1 MNVLL
6 ASPRGFCAGVNMAI
20 ESLDLALASLE
31 PPIYVYH
38 EIVHNKY
45 VVEQFRD
52 RGVKF
57 VDDLADVPVGS
68 TLLFSAHGVSPE
80 IRRLAR
86 ERNLRAIDATCPLV
100 TKVHLEA
107 IKYATAGYTIL
118 LIGHEGHDEVIGT
131 MGEAPE
137 AILLVESP
145 DDVATLNVADER
157 KLAYLTQT
165 TLSVDDAN
173 RIINRLKER
182 FPHIAAPPK
191 DDICYATQNRQEA
204 VSLLSGEADVT
215 IVLGSQNSSNSQ
227 RLAELSRERGVRS
240 HLVDGPAD
248 LQPEWFEGVETVL
261 VTAGA
266 SAPEKVVEECV
277 DWLREHFGATVE
289 PRSIRQENVSFPLPR
304 ELRGVAVVK

>member
-1 MNVLL
+1 MRVLL
-6 ASPRGFCAGVNMAI
+6 ANPRGFCAGVNMAI
-20 ESLDLALASLE
+20 ESLELALASLE

-45 VVEQFRD
+45 VVDHFRG
-52 RGVKF
+52 RGVVF
-57 VDDLADVPVGS
+57 VDDLADVPAGA

-80 IRRLAR
+80 IRRVAR

-107 IKYATAGYTIL
+107 VKYARAGYTIF

-137 AILLVESP
+137 AIILVETP
-145 DDVATLNVADER
+145 EEVASLEVADEG
-157 KLAYLTQT
+157 KVAYLTQT

-173 RIINRLKER
+173 RIIARLKER
-182 FPHIAAPPK
+182 FPKISAPPK

-204 VSLLSGEADVT
+204 VSILAAEADLV

-227 RLAELSRERGVRS
+227 RLAELARERGVRA

-248 LQPEWFEGVETVL
+248 LDPAWFDGANTVL

-266 SAPEKVVEECV
+266 SAPEVVVDQCL
-277 DWLREHFGATVE
+277 DWLAERFDATVE
-289 PRSIRQENVSFPLPR
+289 PRTIREESVSFPLPR
-304 ELRGVAVVK
+304 ELRGLAIGK

>member
-1 MNVLL
+1 
-6 ASPRGFCAGVNMAI
+6 MAI
-20 ESLDLALASLE
+20 ESLDLVLASLD

-45 VVEQFRD
+45 VVEHFRG
-52 RGVKF
+52 RGVTF
-57 VDDLADVPVGS
+57 VDDLAEVPFGA

-80 IRRLAR
+80 VRRIAR
-86 ERNLRAIDATCPLV
+86 ERKLRAIDATCPLV

-107 IKYATAGYTIL
+107 VKYARDGYTIL

-137 AILLVESP
+137 AIVLVESP
-145 DDVATLNVADER
+145 EDVATLEVADER

-173 RIINRLKER
+173 RIIDRLKQR
-182 FPHIAAPPK
+182 FPHIASPPK

-204 VSLLSGEADVT
+204 VALLAGEADVAL
-215 IVLGSQNSSNSQ
+215 VLGSQNSSNSQ
-227 RLAELSRERGVRS
+227 RLAELARERGIPAY
-240 HLVDGPAD
+240 LVDGPGD
-248 LQPEWFEGVETVL
+248 LQPGWFKGANTVL

-266 SAPEKVVEECV
+266 SAPETVVDQCL
-277 DWLREHFGATVE
+277 DWLRERFDAIVE
-289 PRSIRQENVSFPLPR
+289 PRSIRQETVSFPLPR
-304 ELRGVAVVK
+304 ELRNVTAAK

>member
-1 MNVLL
+1 MKVIL

-20 ESLDLALASLE
+20 EALNLALKTLP

-45 VVEQFRD
+45 VVDHFRTQ
-52 RGVKF
+52 GVTF
-57 VDDLADVPVGS
+57 VDHLSEVPPGS

-80 IRRLAR
+80 IRRVAK
-86 ERNLRAIDATCPLV
+86 ERKLRAIDATCPLV

-107 IKYATAGYTIL
+107 IKYASQGYTIL

-145 DDVATLNVADER
+145 EAVDRLQVADESR
-157 KLAYLTQT
+157 LAYLTQT

-173 RIINRLKER
+173 RIIDRLKVR
-182 FPHIAAPPK
+182 FPRITAPPK

-204 VSLLSGEADVT
+204 VAKLAPEAQLT
-215 IVLGSQNSSNSQ
+215 LVLGSQNSSNSQ
-227 RLAELSRERGVRS
+227 RLAELSAERGIPA
-240 HLVDGPAD
+240 HLIDGRENIDAS
-248 LQPEWFEGVETVL
+248 WFEGVDAVL

-266 SAPEKVVEECV
+266 SAPEVVVEDV
-277 DWLREHFGATVE
+277 LDFLRDTFGATVE
-289 PRSIRQENVSFPLPR
+289 VSTLREENVSFPLPR
-304 ELRGVAVVK
+304 ELRVVTA